1 MRATVPAAGGSGDK
15 LERKGDTVVGDDA
28 QKTAER
34 FAGRRRATVAE
45 AAALLT
51 VPGGERFVKVL
62 EHGSMEVELYAPRG
76 VDGQTPHSRD
86 ELYVVVSGSGEFVNG
101 PERHPF
107 GPGDVLFVPAG
118 VEHRF
123 EGFTD
128 DFAVWVVFYG
138 PEGGEAALRG
148 GGRADGAGER

>member
-1 MRATVPAAGGSGDK
+1 MSGRAGSIG
-15 LERKGDTVVGDDA
+15 A
-28 QKTAER
+28 
-34 FAGRRRATVAE
+34 RRRATVAD
-45 AAALLT
+45 AADLLKS
-51 VPGGERFVKVL
+51 PGGERFVKVL

-76 VDGQTPHSRD
+76 VDEQTPHTRD
-86 ELYVVVSGSGEFVNG
+86 ELYVVMSGTGEFFNG

-123 EGFTD
+123 ERFTD

-138 PEGGEAALRG
+138 PEGGEVPEEEA
-148 GGRADGAGER
+148 

>member
-1 MRATVPAAGGSGDK
+1 MGEHTR
-15 LERKGDTVVGDDA
+15 
-28 QKTAER
+28 KTAER
-34 FAGRRRATVAE
+34 VAERRRTTVAE
-45 AAALLT
+45 AAELLPG
-51 VPGGERFVKVL
+51 PGGERFAKVL
-62 EHGSMEVELYAPRG
+62 EHGSMEVELYAPSG

-101 PERHPF
+101 PEKHPF

-118 VEHRF
+118 IEHRF

-138 PEGGEAALRG
+138 PEGGEAAL
-148 GGRADGAGER
+148 DG